1 MPASIQE
8 GLFSCPENGPPQD
21 AVLLDCYR
29 LEVTELVALIRQTQT
44 SIAKFDTVIANISRQ
59 SVASLLEAGAFATRS
74 RAGDGAALICCLG
87 KWRPLPECGGV
98 QCDSGIAPVTVAT
111 GRTRI
116 IQSVEPVRNFYA
128 KHFMNGRSIQ

>member
-1 MPASIQE
+1 V
-8 GLFSCPENGPPQD
+8 PQRSGS
-21 AVLLDCYR
+21 ANLDCA
-29 LEVTELVALIRQTQT
+29 EVRGNVKKNSPKRIGGRAPETQT
-44 SIAKFDTVIANISRQ
+44 SIAKFNTVIANVSQ
-59 SVASLLEAGAFATRS
+59 QHPCWKLVHSLPGAGQGMAP
-74 RAGDGAALICCLG
+74 ALICCLG